1 MLKQEEIM
9 KKIFVSCCMVAL
21 LMVPV
26 FSPLSTAIAR
36 DEISQIETDNIDL
49 DTVVLLKNQSTTV
62 SAGLE
67 TPTSFQVIPVTLK
80 GSSTFSASMSRNNT
94 AGEIV
99 YMFDWFPG
107 VPATAFNIGVTPV
120 TMRISSTIPNSDD
133 GLVFGLVF
141 TGILFSTVEPPFGYT
156 VTCSY

>member
-1 MLKQEEIM
+1 MVKQEEIM
-9 KKIFVSCCMVAL
+9 KKIFINCCMVAFL
-21 LMVPV
+21 LFPV
-26 FSPLSTAIAR
+26 YSPISTACAG
-36 DEISQIETDNIDL
+36 DAISRIETDNIDF

-94 AGEIV
+94 EGELV
-99 YMFDWFPG
+99 YIYQWFPG
-107 VPATAFNIGVTPV
+107 VPASAFNFGVTPV
-120 TMRISSTIPNSDD
+120 TMRVSSTITNSDN

-141 TGILFSTVEPPFGYT
+141 TGFLFSLEEPPFGYT